1 MSQTLPRIGPATAA
15 SPVVAPG
22 RHTFRSLT
30 LKQAAVTLV
39 IALLFGILG
48 SAVELVFDWRSM
60 REEVAGTMRRT
71 LAMVEPSAA
80 EAAFQLN
87 DRLAEQVARGLAE
100 YPAVAQVTLIDDM
113 GGDLATFARGTA
125 DADGTLADR
134 LFGDLSTWTL
144 PLVHEGRPVGTLEV
158 GLTAEVAAERFFE
171 RATTNAAMGLLR
183 AFAICGVV
191 VLAFYLMI
199 TRPLLRL
206 SQQVMAV
213 DPANPGAT
221 PVPPAA
227 GHRHD
232 ELGGLIDGLNGL
244 MSAFQRGL
252 DQRDKAEGELTALT
266 LELEARVEQR
276 TAALAAAKQEIEQ
289 LNGRLAAENVRLG
302 AELDVSRKI
311 QGMLLPKPEEL
322 AAIRGLDLATYMQPA
337 SEVGGDYYDIL
348 QSGGDRV
355 RIGIGDVTGHGLES
369 GVVML
374 MTQSAVRTLV
384 ASDEQDM
391 GRMLGILNRTIY
403 DNVQRMGSDKNL
415 TLALLD
421 HTPREGGG
429 GSLRIGG
436 QHESVIVVRGDGSVE
451 LVDTT
456 WLGMPLG
463 LVDTVEEFVGET
475 EVTLAPGDGVVL
487 YTDGITEAADAS
499 DALYGLD
506 RLCRVVS
513 DHWAEPADR
522 IKQAVVDDVMRHIGG
537 HVIYD
542 DLTLIVL
549 KQK

>member
-1 MSQTLPRIGPATAA
+1 MSQTLPRIGPSTAA
-15 SPVVAPG
+15 SPAAAPG

-87 DRLAEQVARGLAE
+87 DRLAQQVARGLAE
-100 YPAVAQVTLIDDM
+100 YPAVARVTLADDL
-113 GGDLATFARGTA
+113 GGDLATFDRGTT
-125 DADGTLADR
+125 DAAGTLADR
-134 LFGDLSTWTL
+134 LFGDLTTWTL

-183 AFAICGVV
+183 ALAICGVV
-191 VLAFYLMI
+191 VLAFYVMI

-252 DQRDKAEGELTALT
+252 DERDRAEGELTALT

-348 QSGGDRV
+348 QAGGDRV

-391 GRMLGILNRTIY
+391 GRLLGMLNRTIY
-403 DNVQRMGSDKNL
+403 DNVQRMGSDKTL

-421 HTPREGGG
+421 HTPHAGGG

-436 QHESVIVVRGDGSVE
+436 QHESVIVVRGDGAVE

-463 LVDTVEEFVGET
+463 LVDSVEEFVGET
-475 EVTLAPGDGVVL
+475 EVMLAPGDGVVL
-487 YTDGITEAADAS
+487 YTDGITEAADAG

-513 DHWAEPADR
+513 EHWAEPAEH
-522 IKQAVVDDVMRHIGG
+522 IKQAVVDDVMRHIGR